1 MTGVY
6 RGHDLFIL
14 RFLMSSENFD
24 TPKIQIK
31 QDIRKYKIKINEMV
45 NVRGTFVVTDVVK

>member
-1 MTGVY
+1 MTEVY
-6 RGHDLFIL
+6 RGHDLFIS

-24 TPKIQIK
+24 TPKKQIN

-45 NVRGTFVVTDVVK
+45 NVRGKFVVTDLVK